1 MTDVTPSHV
10 SRTFSEQVVDQ
21 LRIDIV
27 GGEYLPLAKLAM
39 KDLVARYKVGLTPV
53 REALHRLVGEGF
65 VTTVG
70 QRGFTVPPL
79 SLADLEDLTS
89 LRAMVEQ
96 AAVLQAIE
104 TGDDDWEAGIISAFY
119 RVEKE
124 AGRFSTT
131 DNAVIKRFDAVHRA
145 FHAALFAGISPRL
158 AGLQANLFDQA
169 FRYRKSLHQQNL
181 SAVHLIA
188 EHRQLMDAVLS
199 REPARATAAVLGH
212 LQLTPAAT
220 RHLLAT
226 GPRKAPTKSGI
237 AP

>member
-1 MTDVTPSHV
+1 MPALV
-10 SRTFSEQVVDQ
+10 SRTFSELVVDH

-27 GGEYLPLAKLAM
+27 GGEYPPLTKLAM

-79 SLADLEDLTS
+79 SLADLEDLTA

-104 TGDDDWEAGIISAFY
+104 SGDDDWEAGIVSAFY
-119 RVEKE
+119 RIEKE

-131 DNAVIKRFDAVHRA
+131 NDAVIKRFDAIHRA
-145 FHAALFAGISPRL
+145 FHSALFAGISPRL

-169 FRYRKSLHQQNL
+169 FRYRKSLHRQNL
-181 SAVHLIA
+181 SPDHLIA
-188 EHRQLMDAVLS
+188 EHRQLMEAVLS
-199 REPARATAAVLGH
+199 RDPARAAAAVLGH

-220 RHLLAT
+220 RHLLAP
-226 GPRKAPTKSGI
+226 GSRKTTSKAG
-237 AP
+237 